1 MFLSHETWRMT
12 QGENILNYFFY
23 LILIFEWFLCDFQV
37 VNVALELV
45 VLMYHRQTIPV
56 NRGYPPHPTHTVS
69 QSIFLYK
76 ILCKNISAVLRYH
89 PHRHHTFYFADN
101 WAQVSGYMNMFYVPK
116 KPFIFYSSDHFAK
129 VYLFSLSLKMKCG
142 DREKRFEEESNKHS
156 KRHNR
161 TENSWGLDFIS
172 LKNTRHAF
180 ISSRTSFSLKISSFT
195 RDTNNFLHFF
205 HLDLNDNIKRYV
217 GKDKKMMMVIRIS
230 DEAHA

>member
-1 MFLSHETWRMT
+1 MIIMMTMLSGWLYCGGRFFRLESVRITVLVRLSIGLRGGIKIIWENRLKSMD
-12 QGENILNYFFY
+12 QMNILFCLVCHVSFSRNMADDAGWKYIELLFFY

-45 VLMYHRQTIPV
+45 VLTYHRQTIPV

-89 PHRHHTFYFADN
+89 PRRHHTFYFADN

-129 VYLFSLSLKMKCG
+129 VYLFSLSLKMKCD
-142 DREKRFEEESNKHS
+142 DREKKI
-156 KRHNR
+156 
-161 TENSWGLDFIS
+161 WGR
-172 LKNTRHAF
+172 KQ
-180 ISSRTSFSLKISSFT
+180 
-195 RDTNNFLHFF
+195 
-205 HLDLNDNIKRYV
+205 
-217 GKDKKMMMVIRIS
+217 
-230 DEAHA
+230 